1 MKHSLSNE
9 ELLRY
14 GRHLNL
20 PGFGVDSQ
28 EKLKGASV
36 LVVGAGGLGAPLLQ
50 YLVAAGI
57 GKIGIVDHD
66 RVDASNLQRQVL
78 YGTEDIGKLKVEV
91 ASRKLNGLNPNVE
104 IETYPVS
111 LTSENA
117 LEIIDNYEIVA
128 DGTDNFPTRYL
139 VNDACV
145 LACKTNV
152 YASIFQFEGQISVF
166 NYLSGDTRGPNYRD
180 LFPTPPDPGSVP
192 NCAEGGVLGVLPGIL
207 GSFQALEVLKVITG
221 LGEPLVGKLMIIDT
235 LYHTQRVL
243 KFKKDPDNPL
253 TGSNP
258 QIKQLIDYEHFCGLS
273 VTSTDSIT
281 VEELMNWRKNEI
293 PHVLIDVREPHEY
306 EVSNLGGLLIP
317 KSIFIDQVSQ
327 FPKEG
332 KVVVHC
338 KSGGR
343 SGQVISYLEKEFG
356 YTNLINLEGGID
368 RWIESFDKTV
378 SVNL

>member
-1 MKHSLSNE
+1 M
-9 ELLRY
+9 
-14 GRHLNL
+14 
-20 PGFGVDSQ
+20 
-28 EKLKGASV
+28 
-36 LVVGAGGLGAPLLQ
+36 
-50 YLVAAGI
+50 VAVGI

-91 ASRKLNGLNPNVE
+91 ASHKLKDLNPNVA

-117 LEIIDNYEIVA
+117 LEIIDSYDIVA

-139 VNDACV
+139 VNDASV
-145 LACKTNV
+145 LAGKTNV

-180 LFPTPPDPGSVP
+180 LFPTPPEPGSVP
-192 NCAEGGVLGVLPGIL
+192 NCAEGGVLGVLPGVL
-207 GSFQALEVLKVITG
+207 GSFQALEVIKVITG

-235 LYHTQRVL
+235 LYHSQRVL
-243 KFKKDPDNPL
+243 KFKKEPDNPL

-281 VEELMNWRKNEI
+281 VEELMKWRKNEI

-356 YTNLINLEGGID
+356 FTNLINLEGGID
-368 RWIESFDKTV
+368 RWIETFDKTV
-378 SVNL
+378 RVNL